1 MNKSQ
6 TPLYPFMAKPLIT
19 KKERWKK
26 MEKTSPKK
34 TTPKGE
40 ILYFPH
46 V

>member
-6 TPLYPFMAKPLIT
+6 TPLYRVNDSLIS
-19 KKERWKK
+19 KKNGGK

-34 TTPKGE
+34 TTPKE